1 MLSNISKWFRRK
13 FSKMSVGQIIV
24 FSIAFLF
31 FALYAFTIIYTIGWS
46 IIASLKE
53 RTALNVDPFGLPTF
67 AELNFQNYVY
77 AFSEMNVEG
86 CNLIMMLMN
95 SIWYSVGGTFI
106 SIACSTTMA
115 YVVSKYKFF
124 GKKVL
129 YTTAIVIMTLP
140 IMGTLPASY
149 KLIYSL
155 GLNSS
160 PLILLT
166 FTSGFGMNFVV
177 LYGFFTNVSWSYAE
191 AGLID
196 GAGDFTIFFK
206 IMLPQAMPAIV
217 SLFIIAFIGVW
228 NDYQGPLLYMPE
240 MPTLATGIYIFKA
253 RTSTSGNF
261 HILFA
266 ALNIVMLPVLVLFIA
281 FQETIMNNT
290 AAGGL
295 KG

>member
-1 MLSNISKWFRRK
+1 MLSNISKWFKRK

-24 FSIAFLF
+24 FTIAFILF
-31 FALYAFTIIYTIGWS
+31 AMYALTIIYTIGWS
-46 IIASLKE
+46 LIASLKE
-53 RTALNVDPFGLPTF
+53 RTLLNTDPFGLPKF
-67 AELNFQNYVY
+67 SELNFQNYVY
-77 AFSEMNVEG
+77 AFNEMNVEG
-86 CNLIMMLMN
+86 CNLLMMLLN
-95 SIWYSVGGTFI
+95 SIWYSVGGTFV
-106 SIACSTTMA
+106 SIACSTCMA
-115 YVVSKYKFF
+115 YVVSKYKFW
-124 GKKVL
+124 GRKIL
-129 YTTAIVIMTLP
+129 YTVAIVIMTLP

-149 KLIYSL
+149 RLIYAL

-166 FTSGFGMNFVV
+166 FTNGFGMNFVI
-177 LYGFFTNVSWSYAE
+177 LYGFFCNVSWSYAE

-206 IMLPQAMPAIV
+206 IMLPQAMPAIL

-266 ALNIVMLPVLVLFIA
+266 ALNLVMLPVLALFIA
-281 FQETIMNNT
+281 FQETIMTNT
-290 AAGGL
+290 AVGGL